1 MSTRSHIGVEHA
13 DHSVNFVY
21 CHFDGYLSH
30 NGVLLALFYNDYR
43 LVDRLV
49 SRKMRSLG
57 CYLEGTP
64 DAERLALSDSR
75 LARFPLWTD
84 YYPVGTGSDG
94 VSLAN
99 ANDVDVM
106 PSQEYDY
113 VYSHN
118 LRMWFVRCDATEGK
132 FKPLGTVLSQQVPE
146 WPHLMADYERL
157 AVRGASREASD
168 F

>member
-1 MSTRSHIGVEHA
+1 MSTRSHIGVEHF
-13 DHSVNFVY
+13 DHSVNYVY
-21 CHFDGYLSH
+21 CHFDGYLEL

-43 LVDRLV
+43 LADRLV
-49 SRKMRSLG
+49 SREMRSLG
-57 CYLEGTP
+57 CCLVGTP
-64 DAERLALSDSR
+64 DDERLVLSGSR

-84 YYPVGTGSDG
+84 YYPVARGDSETLGESD
-94 VSLAN
+94 
-99 ANDVDVM
+99 DVDVM

-118 LRMWFVRCDATEGK
+118 LRMWFVRCSETGGK
-132 FKPLGTVLSQQVPE
+132 FKPLGTVLSQHVEE

>member
-1 MSTRSHIGVEHA
+1 MSTRSHIGVEHR

-21 CHFDGYLSH
+21 CHYDGYLEW
-30 NGVLLALFYNDYR
+30 NGVLLALFYNDC
-43 LVDRLV
+43 LLANTLV
-49 SRKMRSLG
+49 SREIRSLG
-57 CYLEGTP
+57 CYREGTP
-64 DAERLALSDSR
+64 DDERLVLSDSR

-84 YYPVGTGSDG
+84 YYPVGGSGSAILGNSD
-94 VSLAN
+94 
-99 ANDVDVM
+99 DVDDM

-118 LRMWFVRCDATEGK
+118 LRMWFVRCSETGGE

-157 AVRGASREASD
+157 AMRGIRNEASD

>member
-1 MSTRSHIGVEHA
+1 MSTRSHIGVEHF
-13 DHSVNFVY
+13 DHSVNYVY
-21 CHFDGYLSH
+21 CHFDGYLEL

-43 LVDRLV
+43 LADRLV
-49 SRKMRSLG
+49 SREMRSLG

-64 DAERLALSDSR
+64 DSERLALNSGSR

-84 YYPVGTGSDG
+84 YYPVGGSGSAILGNSD
-94 VSLAN
+94 
-99 ANDVDVM
+99 DVDDM

-118 LRMWFVRCDATEGK
+118 LRMWFVRCSETGGK
-132 FKPLGTVLSQQVPE
+132 FKPLGFVLSQQVTE
-146 WPHLMADYERL
+146 WPHLLVDYQRL
-157 AVRGASREASD
+157 AVRGARSETQN